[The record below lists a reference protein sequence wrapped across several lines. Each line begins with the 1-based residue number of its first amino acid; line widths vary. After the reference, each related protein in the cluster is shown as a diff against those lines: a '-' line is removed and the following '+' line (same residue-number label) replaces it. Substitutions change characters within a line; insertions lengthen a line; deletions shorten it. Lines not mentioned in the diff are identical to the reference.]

1 MSYEAWGDGPD
12 FEDPHD
18 ALERVEFPRETRNP
32 RKRDRDRIRF
42 EMRRAI
48 NNRGPFL
55 SKAGF
60 VFDLSPR
67 SRATFL
73 ESAGYERLHLRVCD
87 NSPVRRADLLRTWRN
102 KIAQARRC
110 SKAPLP

>member
-12 FEDPHD
+12 FEDPSD
-18 ALERVEFPRETRNP
+18 PLDGVEFPRETRDP

-42 EMRRAI
+42 AMRCAI
-48 NNRGPFL
+48 NNRGPWL
-55 SKAGF
+55 SKGAF

-73 ESAGYERLHLRVCD
+73 ASTGYERLHLRIGN
-87 NSPVRRADLLRTWRN
+87 NSPVRRTDLLRTWRS

-110 SKAPLP
+110 SKSPLP

>member
-18 ALERVEFPRETRNP
+18 ALDRVEFPRETRNP

-42 EMRRAI
+42 AMRCAI

-55 SKAGF
+55 SKDGF

-67 SRATFL
+67 SRATL
-73 ESAGYERLHLRVCD
+73 LTSAWYERHHLRVCE
-87 NSPVRRADLLRTWRN
+87 NSPRRRADLLRTWRS
-102 KIAQARRC
+102 KIERAGQCA
-110 SKAPLP
+110 KPVLP